1 MFDLLAHTH
10 LLVVAGSRAYGL
22 HGPRSDVDLKG
33 VAVPPLRTY
42 LGVSRGFEQADSPE
56 QMEVFRT
63 LLTTEE
69 GRAAA
74 RTKLEGGVFSLQ
86 KFARLA
92 GDCNPHVLDLL
103 FCRDAEVRACSPV
116 GEALREGAHRFLSR
130 RARYS
135 FGGYAN
141 AQLKRIRNHRAWLLD
156 PPTQAP
162 TRAQFGLPQT
172 SLIPKP
178 QLAAAVAAIQK
189 RVDSW
194 EVDYSGVPPS
204 TVVDL
209 QARIAATLAEIGVG
223 AEERWTAAARWVGVD
238 DNFIELMARERR
250 YKRAR
255 THWRQFNAW
264 KGARNPERAALE
276 ERHGYDTKHGAH
288 LVRLLSM
295 AVEMVQTGQVHVW
308 RGDRDAELLH
318 SIRTGA
324 WPYEQLVEWA
334 EAAESRLNAALP
346 GSPLP
351 PKPDIE
357 ALEGWVVQLTLSA
370 LDLAR

>member
-1 MFDLLAHTH
+1 MFDLFAHTH

-22 HGPRSDVDLKG
+22 HGPSSDVDLKG

-42 LGVSRGFEQADSPE
+42 LGVSRGFEQADSAA
-56 QMEVFRT
+56 QMEVFRG
-63 LLTTEE
+63 LLGAQESE
-69 GRAAA
+69 AAA

-92 GDCNPHVLDLL
+92 GDCNPHVLDVL
-103 FCRDAEVRACSPV
+103 FCRDAEVRHCSEV
-116 GEALREGAHRFLSR
+116 GQALREGAERFLSR

-135 FGGYAN
+135 FGGYAT

-162 TRAQFGLPQT
+162 TRSEFGLPET

-194 EVDYSGVPPS
+194 EVDYTGVPPS

-209 QARIAATLAEIGVG
+209 QARIATTLAEIGVG
-223 AEERWTAAARWVGVD
+223 ADERWSVAARWVGVD

-264 KGARNPERAALE
+264 KRARNPERAALE
-276 ERHGYDTKHGAH
+276 EQHGYDTKHGAH

-295 AVEMVQTGQVHVW
+295 AVEMVESARVHVW
-308 RGDRDAELLH
+308 RGDRDAELLR
-318 SIRTGA
+318 SIRAGA
-324 WPYEQLVEWA
+324 WPYDQLVDWA
-334 EAAESRLNAALP
+334 ERTESRLNAALP
-346 GSPLP
+346 HSPLP

-357 ALEGWVVQLTLSA
+357 GLEGWVVQLTEQA
-370 LDLAR
+370 LGLGC